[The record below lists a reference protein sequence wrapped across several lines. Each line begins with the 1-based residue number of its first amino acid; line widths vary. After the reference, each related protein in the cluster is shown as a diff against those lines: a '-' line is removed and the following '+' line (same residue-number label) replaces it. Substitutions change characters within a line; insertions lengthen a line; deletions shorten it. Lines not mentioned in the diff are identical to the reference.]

1 MSKVKLFTTLLIIM
15 SIICAQ
21 SEKIEG
27 LTKNAGSYQPV
38 FNDLSNPAIP
48 LEEEIDPAEYLLGP
62 GDQIHVVVTSL
73 ENKLFPGHD
82 YDLFAAE
89 TVEYYVFIGPAGE
102 LILPSIGQFSTQ
114 GKTYEQIRDEII
126 LTAKSK
132 SYKNVNTTIRLAAL
146 RTFKIQVLGAVEKP
160 GYVVMS
166 PTNRV
171 RDAIIKTKGV
181 QKYGSNEI
189 VYLERNSIRKI
200 LNLKEFLLNG
210 DLIQNPTLIEGDKI
224 IVPFIGNIK
233 DQDLNF
239 TEYKTSQIIV
249 HGFVRRP
256 RGFSYTPGYK
266 ASDYIAMVGGVLN
279 IGNENNTIIY
289 RADGTELK
297 DAFDEYVEPGDVIVV
312 PESIKSRMFGNIS
325 ILQTATAIATLYLT
339 YKAAIIGQ

>member
-21 SEKIEG
+21 REEIEG

-82 YDLFAAE
+82 YDLFTAE

-132 SYKNVNTTIRLAAL
+132 S
-146 RTFKIQVLGAVEKP
+146 
-160 GYVVMS
+160 
-166 PTNRV
+166 
-171 RDAIIKTKGV
+171 
-181 QKYGSNEI
+181 
-189 VYLERNSIRKI
+189 
-200 LNLKEFLLNG
+200 
-210 DLIQNPTLIEGDKI
+210 
-224 IVPFIGNIK
+224 
-233 DQDLNF
+233 
-239 TEYKTSQIIV
+239 
-249 HGFVRRP
+249 
-256 RGFSYTPGYK
+256 
-266 ASDYIAMVGGVLN
+266 
-279 IGNENNTIIY
+279 
-289 RADGTELK
+289 
-297 DAFDEYVEPGDVIVV
+297 
-312 PESIKSRMFGNIS
+312 
-325 ILQTATAIATLYLT
+325 
-339 YKAAIIGQ
+339 